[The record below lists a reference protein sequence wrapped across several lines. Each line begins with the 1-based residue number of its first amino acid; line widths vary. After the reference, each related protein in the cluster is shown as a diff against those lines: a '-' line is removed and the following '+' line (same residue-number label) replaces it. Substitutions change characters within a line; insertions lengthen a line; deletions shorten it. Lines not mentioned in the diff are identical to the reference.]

1 MRIELTAP
9 GRFTDLLRHRY
20 NLVDIPRITG
30 ITIDSRQARAGDLFI
45 SIVGNQCDGHDF
57 AHLAI
62 KSGAVAVMA
71 ERDIPGLP
79 SKAIVI
85 PTTNTIRELGD
96 LAQVW
101 RDMYSP
107 RTIGI
112 TGSNGKTTTKNLSVS
127 VLKKRYSVLGTEH
140 SYNSTIGLPLTLLR
154 LGQKSE
160 VLVLEMGSNC
170 PGEIA
175 YLARLSRPDVGLI
188 TNISE
193 THVANLSNKEGVIR
207 EKQALF
213 EALSPDGTA
222 IVNVDDDA
230 VARMGTRAWRF
241 TYGLNHHADVSGC
254 VEKTATGDELVVDTN
269 LRIRLQQ
276 PGVHLAR
283 NVLAAVA
290 VGLHFKVPPKMI
302 KEAIEGSVL
311 PSGRGELIQYN
322 GVIFINDSYNANLAS
337 TLAGLE
343 AMLQLTTEGRRIVV
357 LGDMLEL
364 GRFSEEHH
372 RLIGEYAAAQAI
384 DEFFCYGPETRITY
398 CTAISS
404 GLKAHHF
411 DDKSELSRTLAQ
423 SLATG
428 DMVYVKGSRGM
439 AMETVI
445 EDIIQR

>member
-9 GRFTDLLRHRY
+9 GRFTELLRHRY
-20 NLVDIPRITG
+20 SLVGIPRITG
-30 ITIDSRQARAGDLFI
+30 ITIDSRLARAGDLFV
-45 SIVGNQCDGHDF
+45 SIVGDRSDGHDF
-57 AHLAI
+57 AHLAVE
-62 KSGAVAVMA
+62 SGAVAVMA
-71 ERDIPGLP
+71 EREITGLP
-79 SKAIVI
+79 SKAAVI
-85 PTTNTIRELGD
+85 PTTDTIRELGA
-96 LAQVW
+96 LAQAW

-127 VLKKRYSVLGTEH
+127 VLQKRYSVLGTEH

-160 VLVLEMGSNC
+160 VLILEMGSNR

-175 YLARLSRPDVGLI
+175 YLARLSRPNVGLI
-188 TNISE
+188 TNVSE

-213 EALSPDGTA
+213 ESLSPDGTA

-230 VARMGTRAWRF
+230 VARMETRAWRF
-241 TYGLNHHADVSGC
+241 TYGLDRRADVSGR
-254 VEKTATGDELVVDTN
+254 VEKTAEGDELVVDTD

-290 VGLHFKVPPKMI
+290 IGLHFKVPPKLI
-302 KEAIEGSVL
+302 REAVEESAL

-322 GVIFINDSYNANLAS
+322 GVTFINDSYNANLAS

-343 AMLQLTTEGRRIVV
+343 AMLQLPTGGRRIVV

-372 RLIGEYAAAQAI
+372 RLIGEYAAAQGI
-384 DEFFCYGPETRITY
+384 DEIFCYGPETRTTY
-398 CTAISS
+398 CTAMSS

-423 SLATG
+423 SLVTG
-428 DMVYVKGSRGM
+428 DMVYIKGSRGM

-445 EDIIQR
+445 EEAIQR